1 MKSKSRN
8 NAVSYFDMQFITSSI
23 STTLV
28 LLLLGLVVFFVLAA
42 NNLSVYVRENINF
55 SVLIS
60 DDMKETDILKLQKRL
75 NNEPFVKETEYISK
89 KQALKEQTEAMGT
102 DPQEF
107 LGYNPFT
114 ASIEIKLHSD
124 YANSDSIAKI
134 EKLIKRNTNIQDVL
148 YQKDLIDAV
157 NENIR
162 NISLVLLALAVML
175 TFISFALINNTIR
188 LAIYSKRFLIHTMK
202 LVGASWGFIRRPFL
216 KRNIWSGVLA
226 AFIADTILM
235 GAAYWLVSYEPE
247 LIRVI
252 TPEVMLLVLGAVLV
266 FGVVITFLC
275 AYLSINKYLRMKA
288 STLYYV

>member
-89 KQALKEQTEAMGT
+89 KQALKEQPEAMGT

-252 TPEVMLLVLGAVLV
+252 TPEVMLLVSGAVLV

>member
-188 LAIYSKRFLIHTMK
+188 LAIYSKRFLIHMMK
-202 LVGASWGFIRRPFL
+202 LVEASWGFIRRPFL

-252 TPEVMLLVLGAVLV
+252 TPEVMLLVSGAVLV

>member
-89 KQALKEQTEAMGT
+89 KQALKEQTEALGT

-252 TPEVMLLVLGAVLV
+252 TPEVMLLVSGAVLV

>member
-1 MKSKSRN
+1 MKAKRN
-8 NAVSYFDMQFITSSI
+8 SVSYFDMQFITSSI

-28 LLLLGLVVFFVLAA
+28 LLLLGLVVFFVLGAH
-42 NNLSVYVRENINF
+42 NLSVYVKENINF
-55 SVLIS
+55 SILIS
-60 DDMKETDILKLQKRL
+60 DDMKESDILKLQKKL
-75 NNEPFVKETEYISK
+75 DKEPFVKETEYISK
-89 KQALKEQTEAMGT
+89 KQALREQTEAMGT

-134 EKLIKRNTNIQDVL
+134 EKKIKRNTNIQEVL

-157 NENIR
+157 NDNIR
-162 NISLVLLALAVML
+162 NISLMLLGLAVIL

-188 LAIYSKRFLIHTMK
+188 LTIYSKRFLIHTMK
-202 LVGASWGFIRRPFL
+202 LVGASWSFIRRPFL
-216 KRNIWSGVLA
+216 RRNFWIGVLSA
-226 AFIADTILM
+226 VIADAVLW

-252 TPEVMLLVLGAVLV
+252 TPEVMLLVSVAVLV
-266 FGVVITFLC
+266 FGVLITWLC
-275 AYLSINKYLRMKA
+275 ALLSINKYLRMKV
-288 STLYYV
+288 STLYYI

>member
-1 MKSKSRN
+1 MKAKRN
-8 NAVSYFDMQFITSSI
+8 SVSYFDMQFITSSI

-28 LLLLGLVVFFVLAA
+28 LLLLGLVVFFVLGAH
-42 NNLSVYVRENINF
+42 NLSVYVKENINF
-55 SVLIS
+55 SILIS
-60 DDMKETDILKLQKRL
+60 DDMKESDILKLQKKL
-75 NNEPFVKETEYISK
+75 DKEPFVKETEYISK
-89 KQALKEQTEAMGT
+89 KQALREQTEAMGT

-134 EKLIKRNTNIQDVL
+134 EKKIKRNTNIQEVL

-157 NENIR
+157 NDNIR
-162 NISLVLLALAVML
+162 NISLMLLGLAVIL

-188 LAIYSKRFLIHTMK
+188 LTIYSKRFLIHTLK
-202 LVGASWGFIRRPFL
+202 LVGASWSFIRRPFL
-216 KRNIWSGVLA
+216 RRNFWIGVLSA
-226 AFIADTILM
+226 VIADAVLW

-252 TPEVMLLVLGAVLV
+252 TPEVMLLVSVAVLV
-266 FGVVITFLC
+266 FGVLITWLC
-275 AYLSINKYLRMKA
+275 ALLSINKYLRMKA
-288 STLYYV
+288 STLYYI

>member
-60 DDMKETDILKLQKRL
+60 DDMKEADILKLQKRL

-134 EKLIKRNTNIQDVL
+134 EKLIKKNTNIQDVL

-252 TPEVMLLVLGAVLV
+252 TPEVMLLVSGAVLV

>member
-1 MKSKSRN
+1 MKAKRN
-8 NAVSYFDMQFITSSI
+8 SVSYFDMQFITSSI

-28 LLLLGLVVFFVLAA
+28 LLLLGLVVFFVLGAH
-42 NNLSVYVRENINF
+42 NLSVYVKENINF
-55 SVLIS
+55 SILIS
-60 DDMKETDILKLQKRL
+60 DDMKESDILKLQKKL
-75 NNEPFVKETEYISK
+75 DKEPFVKETEYISK
-89 KQALKEQTEAMGT
+89 KQALREQTEAMGT

-134 EKLIKRNTNIQDVL
+134 EKKIKRNTNIQEVL

-157 NENIR
+157 NDNIR
-162 NISLVLLALAVML
+162 NISLMLLGLAVIL

-202 LVGASWGFIRRPFL
+202 LVGASWSFIRRPFL
-216 KRNIWSGVLA
+216 RRNFWIGVLSA
-226 AFIADTILM
+226 VIADAVLW

-252 TPEVMLLVLGAVLV
+252 TPEVMLLVSVAVLA
-266 FGVVITFLC
+266 FGVLITWLC
-275 AYLSINKYLRMKA
+275 ALLSINKYLRMKA
-288 STLYYV
+288 STLYYI

>member
-252 TPEVMLLVLGAVLV
+252 TPEVMLLVSGAVLV

-288 STLYYV
+288 NTLYYV

>member
-188 LAIYSKRFLIHTMK
+188 LAIDSKRFLIHTMN

-252 TPEVMLLVLGAVLV
+252 TPEVMLLVSGAVLV

>member
-252 TPEVMLLVLGAVLV
+252 TPEVILLVSGAVLV